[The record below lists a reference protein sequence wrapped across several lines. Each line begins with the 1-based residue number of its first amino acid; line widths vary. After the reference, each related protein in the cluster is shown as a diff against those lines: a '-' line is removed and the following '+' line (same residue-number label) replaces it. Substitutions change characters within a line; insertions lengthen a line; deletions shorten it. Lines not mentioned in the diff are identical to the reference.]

1 MSNVNPYAQQ
11 QQSAPAGG
19 DDMLAFFGEVD
30 DIKRNLVQFDDNVD
44 RIESLHKRSLNEV
57 GENEEWIQKQ
67 IESVGQETS
76 ALGDTLKKQIKTLES
91 KSFKDSTKKTQAE
104 NVKRQFMNSIQK
116 YQGTEA
122 AYRQKYRE
130 VAERQ
135 YRIVRPEATDAEVTD
150 AIEDQNG
157 QQIFSQALMH
167 SNRRGEARTALTEVQ
182 TRHKEIQK
190 IEKTMTELAQL
201 FHDMELLVAE
211 QEEPVRRVDE
221 QAAAAQHDIEQGVGQ
236 TNRAIVSAR
245 SARKY
250 KYWCALI
257 IFIICLIV
265 GLAVGL
271 KVGLNN

>member
-1 MSNVNPYAQQ
+1 MNPYAQQ